1 VVKQTSHRYSLFL
14 TSRKHVV
21 PVVDRIET
29 LLSLFDVVEL
39 DPFQK
44 ISNFIVCT
52 GYAVFGVGVD
62 DLISESARGQVGAL
76 RDIEKFVHVGSVENT
91 SSQGP

>member
-1 VVKQTSHRYSLFL
+1 MVKQTSHSYSLFL

-29 LLSLFDVVEL
+29 LLALFDVVEL

-62 DLISESARGQVGAL
+62 DLISESARRQVGAL